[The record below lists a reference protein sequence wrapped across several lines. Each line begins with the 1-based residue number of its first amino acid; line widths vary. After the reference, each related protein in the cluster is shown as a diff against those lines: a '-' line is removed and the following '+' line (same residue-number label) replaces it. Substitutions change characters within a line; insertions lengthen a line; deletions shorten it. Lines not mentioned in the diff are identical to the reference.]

1 MSSMKEAWDLLCLKT
16 NLNGLQSFVVV
27 SFCLFVLHISIDI
40 GDILEDETFM
50 LVLYRLYLLM
60 KSGIP
65 YFVSTE
71 R

>member
-1 MSSMKEAWDLLCLKT
+1 MSSMKEVLDLLCLKT
-16 NLNGLQSFVVV
+16 NLNGLQSFVV

-40 GDILEDETFM
+40 GDILEAETFM

-60 KSGIP
+60 KSGVP